1 MIHRTID
8 PDLHKSTKHS
18 ILHTTNDFTKDTIL
32 MSSFGTFTPTDQS
45 DYYKVNPLLTICG
58 IGVKYS
64 RKFEKPK

>member
-45 DYYKVNPLLTICG
+45 DYYKQG
-58 IGVKYS
+58 
-64 RKFEKPK
+64 KPFTHYLRYRRQI